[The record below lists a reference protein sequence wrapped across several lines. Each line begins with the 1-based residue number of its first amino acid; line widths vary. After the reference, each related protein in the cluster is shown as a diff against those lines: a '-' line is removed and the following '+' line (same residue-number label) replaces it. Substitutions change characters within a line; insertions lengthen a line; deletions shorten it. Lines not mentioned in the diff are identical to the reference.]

1 MITVNSRKFDGTIRR
16 SWQCELVEKHDSLLV
31 FVGEF
36 DADVQH
42 SDLGRIQKGTVSYEY
57 YWLDRWYNIF
67 RFHEPSGEL
76 RNFYC
81 NIGMPPKFENGVLDY
96 IDLDIDVLAGPDLVP
111 IVLDR
116 EDYERNAEVFDYP
129 ADLRDKV
136 EYTLRELLE
145 HFEDREIPGVPD
157 FFATSHGGS
166 RERR

>member
-16 SWQCELVEKHDSLLV
+16 SWKCQLVERRDPLLV

-36 DADVQH
+36 DSELH
-42 SDLGRIQKGTVSYEY
+42 HPELGHIRKGTVSYEY

-81 NIGMPPKFENGVLDY
+81 NINMPPEFEYDVLNY
-96 IDLDIDVLAGPDLVP
+96 IDLDIDVLVRPDLSY

-116 EDYERNAEVFDYP
+116 EEFERNARSFGYP
-129 ADLRDKV
+129 P
-136 EYTLRELLE
+136 ELRERVEETLKELRKLIE
-145 HFEDREIPGVPD
+145 TQNLPGVPEM
-157 FFATSHGGS
+157 FATSAS
-166 RERR
+166 EPRETR